1 MFGGKQA
8 IDVANN
14 FEGKPADDQL
24 SAAKEMGMVF
34 TYMNDP
40 TVWKIFCDTYEA
52 IYDRLGEFDDYHRQQ
67 NTGIPSLQDEWPKF
81 IDAVLY
87 SMANR
92 AQGTLKLMFYKRACV
107 FHLYVAPSSILTK
120 IAGRNLT
127 AITFTSGDTTCFT
140 IISSSNCLES
150 VQTCLGLRFALDN
163 YFFRFIFTYFTFI
176 LLQLWIIF
184 NLLFIFN
191 IVRELV
197 FSEVAISRSSKPLTR
212 MKAPA
217 AL

>member
-24 SAAKEMGMVF
+24 SAAKEMGIVF

-40 TVWKIFCDTYEA
+40 TVWKIFYDTYEA

-92 AQGTLKLMFYKRACV
+92 AQGTLKLMFYKRAEKLNSHYIY
-107 FHLYVAPSSILTK
+107 FWGHNMLH
-120 IAGRNLT
+120 
-127 AITFTSGDTTCFT
+127 
-140 IISSSNCLES
+140 
-150 VQTCLGLRFALDN
+150 N
-163 YFFRFIFTYFTFI
+163 YFK
-176 LLQLWIIF
+176 LKLPGKCP
-184 NLLFIFN
+184 NL
-191 IVRELV
+191 
-197 FSEVAISRSSKPLTR
+197 
-212 MKAPA
+212 
-217 AL
+217 